1 MQLKA
6 ASGLA
11 LLESKK
17 YKMAARRFCETPP
30 ELGSAFATVLA
41 AQDVALY
48 GGLTAIASFDRA
60 ELKTR
65 VRGMLR
71 RHGDC
76 ALIAL
81 PSGHRQHR
89 LP

>member
-1 MQLKA
+1 MLRLTRVGSRVQLKA

-65 VRGMLR
+65 VRS
-71 RHGDC
+71 
-76 ALIAL
+76 A
-81 PSGHRQHR
+81 
-89 LP
+89 